1 MMDDRRDR
9 VMGWRRN
16 HYLILHFSE
25 GAAASFHLGAAASLP
40 TIQPCPQAMTYQ
52 DLGRKSAI
60 NSLNLQKIPDFHP
73 IRDQGASPRHA
84 ACSRRPSPPRP
95 ATGVPPRYMHKV
107 PHHAT
112 PRCMKKTP
120 HTQGALPRYM
130 HKAPYHATPR
140 CMKKAPQYATL
151 HAPGTPTEN
160 KVIRILLTLILSI
173 ISYARKLRPRPG
185 NTAAVLDG
193 VWR

>member
-112 PRCMKKTP
+112 PRCMKK
-120 HTQGALPRYM
+120 
-130 HKAPYHATPR
+130 
-140 CMKKAPQYATL
+140 APQYATL